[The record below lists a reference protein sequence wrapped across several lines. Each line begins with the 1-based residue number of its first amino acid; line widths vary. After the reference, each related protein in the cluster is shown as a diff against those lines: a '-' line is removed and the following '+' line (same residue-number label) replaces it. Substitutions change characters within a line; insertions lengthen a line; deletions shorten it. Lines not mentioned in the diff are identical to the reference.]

1 MLDGNW
7 YSRQYFD
14 AQNTERVSQGP
25 YGLANGRLSFTGN
38 RGSTGGFDVGV
49 WVKNLADRQYLQ
61 YALAQ
66 RDPSEGGLGFDY
78 GLVGEP
84 RTYGADIRYRF

>member
-1 MLDGNW
+1 MLDGNG
-7 YSRQYFD
+7 YSRQFFD
-14 AQNTERVSQGP
+14 ARNTLRVSQP
-25 YGLANGRLSFTGN
+25 SYAIANGRLSFTGS
-38 RGSTGGFDVGV
+38 RGSTSGFDVGV
-49 WVKNLADRQYLQ
+49 WVKNLADRHYLQ